1 MSSNGK
7 MTLVIR
13 NGTLIDGAGNPA
25 TSNDAIV
32 IEGNRISSVGPL
44 PDEVKLEDREHVK
57 VVDATGKWVMPGL
70 IDGHC
75 HLSFGNPKMTHP
87 PSARGTAS
95 AEFNTLRAARHAQ
108 TVLRSG
114 VTSISVPGGTWFIDV
129 AVREAINAG
138 IIEGPRI
145 ACAGRFIVTHGSIFG
160 DDPTG
165 MATAEHGIG
174 VMANNVSAMVTEVR
188 RQLKHGVDYIK
199 LGDSLWG
206 DTQTISLEEMRAVV
220 DEAHRRG
227 ARVTIHSRG
236 SGSTRTAAAAGIDWI
251 LHADLATEADLDAVA
266 EAGVPIVPTLA
277 SQFHVVD
284 VSRDVGMPDSAV
296 DVVKR
301 NLESSLGVLEQCRA
315 LGIKVL
321 CGTDSGNSLVPH
333 YGVHHAK
340 EPEILVKYGG
350 YSPLE
355 AIRSITSDNAFTLG
369 LENELGTVQTGKLA
383 DILILDADPIADM
396 GVLQGGRHLD
406 MIIKDGR
413 PLDLDGRFAKEGQV
427 ALQPTAA

>member
-1 MSSNGK
+1 M
-7 MTLVIR
+7 
-13 NGTLIDGAGNPA
+13 
-25 TSNDAIV
+25 
-32 IEGNRISSVGPL
+32 E
-44 PDEVKLEDREHVK
+44 
-57 VVDATGKWVMPGL
+57 VVDASGKWVMPGL

-75 HLSFGNPKMTHP
+75 HLSFGNPKMAHP

-145 ACAGRFIVTHGSIFG
+145 ACAGRFIVTYGSIFG

-174 VMANNVSAMVTEVR
+174 VMANNVNAMVTEVR

-301 NLESSLGVLEQCRA
+301 NLESSLETWSESGVSR
-315 LGIKVL
+315 V
-321 CGTDSGNSLVPH
+321 DS
-333 YGVHHAK
+333 Y
-340 EPEILVKYGG
+340 
-350 YSPLE
+350 
-355 AIRSITSDNAFTLG
+355 T
-369 LENELGTVQTGKLA
+369 
-383 DILILDADPIADM
+383 
-396 GVLQGGRHLD
+396 
-406 MIIKDGR
+406 
-413 PLDLDGRFAKEGQV
+413 
-427 ALQPTAA
+427 

>member
-1 MSSNGK
+1 M
-7 MTLVIR
+7 
-13 NGTLIDGAGNPA
+13 
-25 TSNDAIV
+25 
-32 IEGNRISSVGPL
+32 
-44 PDEVKLEDREHVK
+44 
-57 VVDATGKWVMPGL
+57 
-70 IDGHC
+70 
-75 HLSFGNPKMTHP
+75 
-87 PSARGTAS
+87 
-95 AEFNTLRAARHAQ
+95 
-108 TVLRSG
+108 
-114 VTSISVPGGTWFIDV
+114 TSISVPGGTWFIDV

-145 ACAGRFIVTHGSIFG
+145 ACAGRFIVTYGSIFG

-174 VMANNVSAMVTEVR
+174 VMANNVNAMVTEVR

-220 DEAHRRG
+220 EEAHRRG

-301 NLESSLGVLEQCRA
+301 NLESSLGVLERCRA

-340 EPEILVKYGG
+340 EAEVLVKYGG

-355 AIRSITSDNAFTLG
+355 AIRAITSDNAFTLG
-369 LENELGTVQTGKLA
+369 LENELGAVQTGKLA
-383 DILILDADPIADM
+383 DILILDADPIADIS
-396 GVLQGGRHLD
+396 VLQGGRHLA

-413 PLDLDGRFAKEGQV
+413 PLDLDGRLAKEGQL
-427 ALQPTAA
+427 ALQPAAA